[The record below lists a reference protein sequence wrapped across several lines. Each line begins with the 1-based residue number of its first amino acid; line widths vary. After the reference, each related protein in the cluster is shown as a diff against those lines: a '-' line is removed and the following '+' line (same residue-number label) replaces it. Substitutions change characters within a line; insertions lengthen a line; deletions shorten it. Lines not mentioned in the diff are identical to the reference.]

1 MAQWGIM
8 KVIQDKELL
17 KKLYKDQKLQDIF
30 STVPRNMK
38 IIEYE
43 KDELIAQ
50 PLKQLTS
57 FIFLVDGS
65 VKIYGIDNDARIIN
79 VQSSTENTFLGEMEY
94 DGFVSYP
101 FYVQAND
108 VVLTIDIPFRDNRR
122 SFENDLKFYKYRI
135 HQLATN
141 LSNSAKINIIA
152 KSLQE
157 RLIQYFK
164 DNNNYIDSVNE
175 TMINLHCSRRQL
187 QRVLAK
193 LLETNQVVKIGKGRY
208 QYISK

>member
-1 MAQWGIM
+1 MAQWEIM

>member
-108 VVLTIDIPFRDNRR
+108 VVLTIDIPFKENRR

-208 QYISK
+208 QYVEK